1 MSNPN
6 IAKLTPAAAR
16 LLLAFLAAGPGESYD
31 DAVQRS
37 GIQGCLTLMT
47 AKKQLKSLGFV
58 SEGPDG
64 REDILFFPD
73 DQMTEEQKSRT
84 NDGAFVSV
92 VRKALRVTDAKGM

>member
-16 LLLAFLAAGPGESYD
+16 LLLAFMAAGPTDSYD
-31 DAVQRS
+31 DCIAQS
-37 GIQGCLTLMT
+37 GIHSCLTLAT
-47 AKKQLKSLGFV
+47 AKQQLKMLGFV

-64 REDILFFPD
+64 REDIIFFPD

-92 VRKALRVTDAKGM
+92 VSRALKATNAKGM